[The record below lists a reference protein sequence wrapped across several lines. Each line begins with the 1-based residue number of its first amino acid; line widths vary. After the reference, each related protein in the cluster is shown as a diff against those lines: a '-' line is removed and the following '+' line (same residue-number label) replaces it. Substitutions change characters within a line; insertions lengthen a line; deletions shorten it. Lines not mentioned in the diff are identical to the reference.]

1 MAAERV
7 ENRKAHD
14 PSLAQV
20 ATEVRRLID
29 PQADEGPDRH
39 QHGTAEKWQP
49 PPPAHER
56 GVIESR
62 QRQERGGTEC
72 HTEREADLHDTA
84 VEAAPVCR
92 RMLRRHQ
99 DRASP
104 LAADRDALHQAAG
117 NEQHRRSHSDSGITR
132 QQAYQGRGDAHADQR
147 QDQHRLA
154 PQPITKVAEHY
165 GAQWP
170 RHEAYADSADR
181 QEPSDQRVVRREEQ
195 PVEHQGCS
203 SGVDQEVVPLDGG
216 TDGARRD
223 DRPHAG
229 CLRFQGWSLLRWEPV
244 QAIGPRQQ

>member
-20 ATEVRRLID
+20 ATEVGRLID
-29 PQADEGPDRH
+29 AQADEGPDRH
-39 QHGTAEKWQP
+39 QHGTGEKWQP
-49 PPPAHER
+49 PPPAHEL
-56 GVIESR
+56 GVTESR
-62 QRQERGGTEC
+62 QCKERGGTEC

-84 VEAAPVCR
+84 VEAAPVCGR
-92 RMLRRHQ
+92 VLGRHQ

-117 NEQHRRSHSDSGITR
+117 NEQHRRSHSDRGITR

-154 PQPITKVAEHY
+154 PQPIAEVAEHY
-165 GAQWP
+165 RAQWP
-170 RHEAYADSADR
+170 RHEADADSADR
-181 QEPSDQRVVRREEQ
+181 QEPSDARVVRREEQ
-195 PVEHQGCS
+195 PVEHQGCR

-216 TDGARRD
+216 ADGARRD
-223 DRPHAG
+223 DGAHPGR
-229 CLRFQGWSLLRWEPV
+229 LRFQGGCLLRWGR
-244 QAIGPRQQ
+244 ASD